1 MFPYLM
7 NLLNKFF
14 YYLIILISFLVIAV
28 SMLSLSYN
36 NTLWWMKA
44 MDFPRLQYLVV
55 AFACLVIFGLRNQ
68 RWTFWPV
75 FLMVG
80 LLATVV
86 IQGSFIFPY
95 TPLTQPKVAS
105 LSPDEVDPA
114 NAVRLIIANVYMYN
128 REANALLNTVEQAD
142 PDMLLLMET
151 DRWWIDHVAPLRER
165 YRHHHELPI
174 DNTYGMALYS
184 RYPLKDFTTKFFQHD
199 SVPSFHC
206 RVQLPGG
213 RWFSFHGVHPVPPIL
228 SEHPDNA
235 GQQEE
240 ELVEV
245 GALVKERTLPTVVAG
260 DFNDVA
266 WSNTSRLFQISGRL
280 QDTRVGRGLYD
291 SFDANSR
298 VMRWPLD
305 HVYVS
310 EEFRVVSF
318 RKLGYFGSDHFPIY
332 VELALPDVDQ

>member
-1 MFPYLM
+1 M
-7 NLLNKFF
+7 NLLNKSF
-14 YYLIILISFLVIAV
+14 YYLVVLISFVVIV
-28 SMLSLSYN
+28 LSLLSLSYN

-55 AFACLVIFGLRNQ
+55 AFICLVIFGLRNPK
-68 RWTFWPV
+68 WTFWPV
-75 FLMVG
+75 FLMIG

-105 LSPDEVDPA
+105 LSPAEVDPSA
-114 NAVRLIIANVYMYN
+114 QLRLMLANVYMHN
-128 REANALLNTVEQAD
+128 READALLNIVQQTE

-151 DRWWIDHVAPLRER
+151 NQWWIDQMAPLRER
-165 YRHHHELPI
+165 YSHHHELPI

-184 RYPLKDFTTKFFQHD
+184 RYPLEDLETKFLQHD

-206 RVQLPGG
+206 DVELPNGYFF
-213 RWFSFHGVHPVPPIL
+213 RFHGVHPVPPIL
-228 SEHPDNA
+228 SKHPDNK
-235 GQQEE
+235 GQKEK
-240 ELVEV
+240 ELVMV
-245 GALVKERTLPTVVAG
+245 GNLVEANALPEMVAG

-266 WSNTSRLFQISGRL
+266 WSNTSRLFQMSGGL
-280 QDTRVGRGLYD
+280 QDTRVGRGTYN
-291 SFDANSR
+291 SFDAQSW

-310 EEFRVVSF
+310 DEFRVVSF
-318 RKLGYFGSDHFPIY
+318 RRLDKFGSDHFPIY
-332 VELALPDVDQ
+332 VELALPDVEK